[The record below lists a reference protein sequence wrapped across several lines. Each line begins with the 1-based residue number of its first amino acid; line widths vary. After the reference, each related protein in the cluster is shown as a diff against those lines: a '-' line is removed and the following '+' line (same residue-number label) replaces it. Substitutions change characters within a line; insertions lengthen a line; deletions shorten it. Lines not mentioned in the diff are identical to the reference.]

1 MEYMNLIL
9 QVFSAGLDFF
19 TQLITADKFIGD
31 FYFTLCFLSVLIVM
45 FVLPFLRMPSGAGSD
60 KVSSKTSN
68 RAKQS
73 GESSYQIGAFE
84 RGHSKES

>member
-1 MEYMNLIL
+1 MVYMILIMKA
-9 QVFSAGLDFF
+9 FSAGLDFF
-19 TQLITADKFIGD
+19 TQLITADQFIAD
-31 FYFTLCFLSVLIVM
+31 VFFTLCFISILISM
-45 FVLPFLRMPSGAGSD
+45 FVVPFLGMPSGAGSD